1 MHDRSLRARLAF
13 AATLLLGAG
22 CSRSEPGPAPGQV
35 RGRLTLEGR
44 ELVGVVLTFWPEG
57 TAGRPWTTV
66 TSGGGHFSL
75 RCPAGRYKVT
85 VTPLTGDG
93 AHGSAGGP
101 LPMAGRKRS
110 GGGPAIP
117 AFYQQAKTTPFAA
130 TIPEEGTDSVI
141 LDVVSGKGGR

>member
-1 MHDRSLRARLAF
+1 MPDLSLRARLAF

-22 CSRSEPGPAPGQV
+22 CSRSEPAPGHV

-44 ELVGVVLTFWPEG
+44 ELVGVVLTFWPEE

-66 TSGGGHFSL
+66 TSHGGHFSL

-85 VTPLTGDG
+85 VTPPTGEG
-93 AHGSAGGP
+93 AHDPAGGP
-101 LPMAGRKRS
+101 LPTAGQKPS
-110 GGGPAIP
+110 GDALAIP

-130 TIPEEGTDSVI
+130 TIPEGGTDSVI